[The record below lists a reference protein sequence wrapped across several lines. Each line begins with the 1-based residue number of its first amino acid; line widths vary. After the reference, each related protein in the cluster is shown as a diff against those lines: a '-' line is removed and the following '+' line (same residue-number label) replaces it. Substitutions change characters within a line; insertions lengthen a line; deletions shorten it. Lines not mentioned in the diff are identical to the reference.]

1 MGIPRLTACRL
12 QQQQHHRG
20 YEATVLT
27 SASSSHE
34 GGQWIPLVPWLLL
47 AATLLWLPTVQGYSL
62 RKCIEKPPG
71 TVECVNGGIKDVLEA
86 VLDIHNTPQVLNL
99 SKNSISE
106 LRPGLFQNMSSALL
120 FLRLDRNRIATIR
133 AGSFQDLSIR
143 TLNLSINRIGA
154 LDRDAFSGL
163 SELRYLLLDHNFLK
177 RLSPELFA
185 PLRSI
190 LNISLMHNALRNFPS
205 IVQAVANLS
214 SLHSLDLSRN
224 SIQTLNMSSGEGP
237 VLPRNLS
244 WLHLANNSIS
254 AVLVPADF
262 FTTITFLDLSRNW
275 LKDVRGL
282 QSLNISGVSYLLL
295 GDNRLDVRELQH
307 LDNAQ
312 PQTLELQKS
321 GFSRHGSLE
330 MLCSS
335 QLMERVQSLFLMR
348 NGITNLTA
356 DALRNCTALRHL
368 DLSRNH
374 IRSMQ
379 GYSLVGPNHGLRSLM
394 LDYNHLNVLEPCDTC
409 MRLPHLEAL
418 SLAWNKITLVQNSA
432 FVHVPSLRSLILK
445 GNLIFSISQNPFC
458 GLRELTELRLDN
470 NLIHEFHASSPFA
483 ALENLQTLNLR
494 RNRINSLHRQVFGNL
509 TQLKILDLGSNM
521 ISSLKEHTFVGLVG
535 LRNLYLDEN
544 SIGWVMPSMF
554 AGLESLRILDL
565 VKNMISYST
574 RLLDNPPFVNLSNL
588 ITLKLSAQ
596 QPYGIQRIPENLFAG
611 LRLLENLHLA
621 GNQISDHASHPFDD
635 LVSLRLLEMQHMGSG
650 LQTMNRSVF
659 HRLTNLSILDLR
671 NVGLSAVDDAQ
682 FLTLGHL
689 TTLYLV
695 DNAIES
701 ITEEALMPLGDL
713 NYLDMSGNPVV
724 CTCDNSWF
732 QNWSLNSQVQV
743 VGLYSLSCSSG
754 ESQGSAAPF
763 ADFDMAVC
771 REKEEKILF
780 FTVTPSVALFVALTL
795 VHVKAR
801 WHIRYGFHVF
811 LAWFREQR
819 RRAADGLAHDYDAFI
834 SYNSRD
840 EAWVMSEL
848 VPRLEQDGGP
858 LPPYRL
864 CLHHRDFVPGRYI
877 VDNIVDAIYKSRRTV
892 CVVSRGFLRSEWC
905 SMEIQMASYRLFSEH
920 RDVLVTLIIEDIA
933 DRELSAH
940 HRMRRLLYTKTHVV
954 WPRDEAARPL
964 FWAKLR
970 TALGE
975 PSAAACRREAEP
987 EGLHPRARVARP
999 QTLT

>member
-1 MGIPRLTACRL
+1 
-12 QQQQHHRG
+12 
-20 YEATVLT
+20 
-27 SASSSHE
+27 
-34 GGQWIPLVPWLLL
+34 
-47 AATLLWLPTVQGYSL
+47 
-62 RKCIEKPPG
+62 
-71 TVECVNGGIKDVLEA
+71 
-86 VLDIHNTPQVLNL
+86 DIHNTPQVLNL
-99 SKNSISE
+99 SENSISE
-106 LRPGLFQNMSSALL
+106 LRPGIFQN
-120 FLRLDRNRIATIR
+120 
-133 AGSFQDLSIR
+133 DLSIR
-143 TLNLSINRIGA
+143 TLNLSINRIGV
-154 LDRDAFSGL
+154 LDRDAFRGL

-214 SLHSLDLSRN
+214 SLHSLDLSGN
-224 SIQTLNMSSGEGP
+224 YIQALNMSGGEGP
-237 VLPRNLS
+237 VLPQNLS

-262 FTTITFLDLSRNW
+262 FTTITFLDLSHNG
-275 LKDVRGL
+275 LKDVGGL
-282 QSLNISGVSYLLL
+282 ESLNISGVSYLLL
-295 GDNRLDVRELQH
+295 GDNRLEH
-307 LDNAQ
+307 
-312 PQTLELQKS
+312 
-321 GFSRHGSLE
+321 SLE

-335 QLMERVQSLFLMR
+335 RLMQKVQSLFLMR

-356 DALRNCTALRHL
+356 GALRNCTALRHL

-394 LDYNHLNVLEPCDTC
+394 LDYNRLNVLEPCDTC
-409 MRLPHLEAL
+409 MRLPHLETL

-445 GNLIFSISQNPFC
+445 GNLIFSISQNPFR

-470 NLIHEFHASSPFA
+470 NLIHEFHVSSPFA

-494 RNRINSLHRQVFGNL
+494 RNRIKRLHRQVFGNL

-521 ISSLKEHTFVGLVG
+521 ISSLKEHTFVGLEG

-544 SIGWVMPSMF
+544 SIGWVTPPMF
-554 AGLESLRILDL
+554 TGLESLRILDL

-574 RLLDNPPFVNLSNL
+574 RLLDNPPFVKLSNL

-671 NVGLSAVDDAQ
+671 NVGLSAVADAQ

-689 TTLYLV
+689 KTLYLV
-695 DNAIES
+695 DNAIGS
-701 ITEEALMPLGDL
+701 ITEEAITPLGDL

-732 QNWSLNSQVQV
+732 QNWSLHSQVQV

-754 ESQGSAAPF
+754 ESDSSAARF

-780 FTVTPSVALFVALTL
+780 FTVTPSLALFVALTL

-848 VPRLEQDGGP
+848 VPCLERDGGP

-905 SMEIQMASYRLFSEH
+905 SMEMQMASYRLFSEH
-920 RDVLVTLIIEDIA
+920 RDVLVTLIVEDIA

-940 HRMRRLLYTKTHVV
+940 HRMHRLLCTKTHVV

-975 PSAAACRREAEP
+975 PSAAA
-987 EGLHPRARVARP
+987 
-999 QTLT
+999 